1 MGGGYAGFGE
11 DDPDER
17 DIATYETT
25 LSCDIDDDD
34 VRLEIGLIEQNQE
47 NCHHVVTGSGTDESA
62 VIEGFTIRG
71 GNADGCDFPHYHG
84 GGLLNVEGSPTV
96 ARCRFVR
103 NSGGYFECRNLP
115 GQTNYGAGGMYN
127 YRAHPTVTN
136 CEFHQNVGLDVCGG
150 MQNVESSPTVTGCI
164 FTENTSLETDRGAAV
179 LNFQSN
185 APP

>member
-1 MGGGYAGFGE
+1 
-11 DDPDER
+11 
-17 DIATYETT
+17 
-25 LSCDIDDDD
+25 
-34 VRLEIGLIEQNQE
+34 
-47 NCHHVVTGSGTDESA
+47 
-62 VIEGFTIRG
+62 
-71 GNADGCDFPHYHG
+71 
-84 GGLLNVEGSPTV
+84 
-96 ARCRFVR
+96 
-103 NSGGYFECRNLP
+103 
-115 GQTNYGAGGMYN
+115 MYN